1 MQNERKHPTS
11 SSPGLIPCQLKKT
24 TFSVV
29 ILFYSSYKK
38 KRTLLSWADLGGL
51 VSQDVDHLE
60 ATDYGLEQMGDLRL
74 IPHV

>member
-1 MQNERKHPTS
+1 M
-11 SSPGLIPCQLKKT
+11 
-24 TFSVV
+24 V
-29 ILFYSSYKK
+29 ILLYSSYK

>member
-24 TFSVV
+24 FSVV
-29 ILFYSSYKK
+29 ILMYSSYK

>member
-1 MQNERKHPTS
+1 M
-11 SSPGLIPCQLKKT
+11 
-24 TFSVV
+24 V
-29 ILFYSSYKK
+29 ILLYSSYK
-38 KRTLLSWADLGGL
+38 KRTLLSWADLGEL